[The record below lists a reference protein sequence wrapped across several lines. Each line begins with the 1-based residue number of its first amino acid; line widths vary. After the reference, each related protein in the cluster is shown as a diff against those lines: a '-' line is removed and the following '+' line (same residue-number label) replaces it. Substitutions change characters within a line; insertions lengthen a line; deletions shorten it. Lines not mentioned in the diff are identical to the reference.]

1 MKVYY
6 IAGLVHLLLRS
17 NTKSYNLKYLESMY
31 IHFFICPFI
40 SHKRRGSSEVLFPK
54 KMLSK
59 AIKKITISG

>member
-31 IHFFICPFI
+31 IHF
-40 SHKRRGSSEVLFPK
+40 LYA
-54 KMLSK
+54 LSFSTK
-59 AIKKITISG
+59 D